1 MTIYHR
7 VVAPDTRLD
16 TYVRYLVYGVLWEE
30 RQAVNVLSLIH
41 I

>member
-1 MTIYHR
+1 MITNADMTIYHR

-16 TYVRYLVYGVLWEE
+16 TYV
-30 RQAVNVLSLIH
+30 LSLIH